1 MERPELSQLVIAP
14 AETDADLEALIAVR
28 KIVTP
33 RARPIV
39 ANLRHALESS
49 TEGLTFIVARLGAEP
64 VACGFV
70 EGPPEDFAPADIAVV
85 PDRRRMGIGSAVL
98 ADISERAR
106 ALGKEALQ
114 LEVKKSDESSRSFLE
129 RRGFRKAGGE
139 EAVSLRLG
147 APQPPSV
154 PPEGIRLAS
163 RRERPDVVEAMY
175 EVYVECTQ
183 DVPGSG
189 TPMTLETWRA
199 IDIDRP
205 SRSPDLAFVAFD
217 GDEVVGYAVA
227 DIFGDE
233 GYHGF
238 TAVKRAWRRR
248 GVATALKRAQIA
260 AATDLGL
267 KRLATGS
274 EERNL
279 PMRTLNAKLGYEPDP
294 ELSVVVLRG
303 PVQTL

>member
-1 MERPELSQLVIAP
+1 VERPELSQLAIAP

-28 KIVTP
+28 KLVTP

-39 ANLRHALESS
+39 ANLRHAIESS
-49 TEGLTFIVARLGAEP
+49 TEGLTLIVARLGDEP

-98 ADISERAR
+98 AYVSERAQ
-106 ALGKEALQ
+106 ALGKDVLQ
-114 LEVKKSDESSRSFLE
+114 VEVQKSDASSRSFLQ
-129 RRGFRKAGGE
+129 RRGFQRVGGE

-147 APQPPSV
+147 EPQPPPV
-154 PPEGIRLAS
+154 PPEGIRILS
-163 RRERPDVVEAMY
+163 RRERPDVVDAMY

-183 DVPGSG
+183 HVPGARG
-189 TPMTLETWRA
+189 PMTLEGWRA
-199 IDIDRP
+199 LEIDRP

-217 GDEVVGYAVA
+217 RDEVVGYAVA

-248 GVATALKRAQIA
+248 GVAIALKRAQIA

-279 PMRTLNAKLGYEPDP
+279 PMRTLNAKLGYQPDP
-294 ELSVVVLRG
+294 ELSIVVMQG
-303 PVQTL
+303 PVQA

>member
-1 MERPELSQLVIAP
+1 VERPELSQLVITP

-33 RARPIV
+33 HARPTV
-39 ANLRHALESS
+39 ANLRHALES
-49 TEGLTFIVARLGAEP
+49 TEGLIFIVARLGGEP
-64 VACGFV
+64 VACGVV
-70 EGPPEDFAPADIAVV
+70 EGPAADFASADVSVV
-85 PDRRRMGIGSAVL
+85 PDRRGMGIGSVVL
-98 ADISERAR
+98 AFVSERAR
-106 ALGKEALQ
+106 ALGKEVLQ
-114 LEVKKSDESSRSFLE
+114 LQVKQSDESSRSFLE
-129 RRGFRKAGGE
+129 RRGFQKVGGE
-139 EAVSLRLG
+139 EAVSLELG

-154 PPEGIRLAS
+154 PPDGISILS

-175 EVYVECTQ
+175 EVYVECDQ
-183 DVPGSG
+183 DVPGTSG
-189 TPMTLETWRA
+189 PMTLEGWRA
-199 IDIDRP
+199 LDIDRP
-205 SRSPDLAFVAFD
+205 SRSPDLAFVALD

-233 GYHGF
+233 GQHGF

-279 PMRTLNAKLGYEPDP
+279 PMRALNAKLGYEPDP

>member
-1 MERPELSQLVIAP
+1 MERPELSQLAITA
-14 AETDADLEALIAVR
+14 AETDEDLEALIAVR

-49 TEGLTFIVARLGAEP
+49 PDGLTLIVARLGNEP

-70 EGPPEDFAPADIAVV
+70 EGFAVDFAPADVVVV
-85 PDRRRMGIGSAVL
+85 PDRRGMGIGSAVL
-98 ADISERAR
+98 AYVSERAR
-106 ALGKEALQ
+106 ALGKDVLQ
-114 LEVKKSDESSRSFLE
+114 VEVKKSDDGSRSFLE
-129 RRGFRKAGGE
+129 RRGFQKVGGE
-139 EAVSLRLG
+139 EAVSLHLG
-147 APQPPSV
+147 GPQPPSV
-154 PPEGIRLAS
+154 PPEGIHILS

-175 EVYVECTQ
+175 EVYVECNE
-183 DVPGSG
+183 DVPGAAA
-189 TPMTLETWRA
+189 PMTLEGWRA
-199 IDIDRP
+199 LDIDRP
-205 SRSPDLAFVAFD
+205 SRSPDLAFVALD

-248 GVATALKRAQIA
+248 GLAIALKRAQIA
-260 AATDLGL
+260 AATRLGL
-267 KRLATGS
+267 KRLATVS
-274 EERNL
+274 EERNV

-294 ELSVVVLRG
+294 ELSVVVMQG
-303 PVQTL
+303 PVQG

>member
-1 MERPELSQLVIAP
+1 MERPELSQLAIAP
-14 AETDADLEALIAVR
+14 AETDVDLEALIAVR

-33 RARPIV
+33 RARPTV

-49 TEGLTFIVARLGAEP
+49 TEGLTFVVARLGDEP

-70 EGPPEDFAPADIAVV
+70 EGPAANFAPADVAVV
-85 PDRRRMGIGSAVL
+85 PDRRNMGIGSAVL
-98 ADISERAR
+98 AYVSERAW
-106 ALGKEALQ
+106 ALGKEVLQ
-114 LEVKKSDESSRSFLE
+114 LQVKQSDESSRAFLE
-129 RRGFRKAGGE
+129 RRGFQKVGGE
-139 EAVSLRLG
+139 EAVSLRLD

-154 PPEGIRLAS
+154 PPDGIRILS

-175 EVYVECTQ
+175 EVYVECDQ
-183 DVPGSG
+183 DVPGSSG
-189 TPMTLETWRA
+189 PLTLEGWRA
-199 IDIDRP
+199 LDIDRP
-205 SRSPDLAFVAFD
+205 SRSPDLALVALD

-233 GYHGF
+233 GHHGF

-248 GVATALKRAQIA
+248 GIATALKRAQIA

-279 PMRTLNAKLGYEPDP
+279 PMRRLNAKLGYRPDP

-303 PVQTL
+303 QVQE

>member
-1 MERPELSQLVIAP
+1 MERPELSQLAIAP
-14 AETDADLEALIAVR
+14 AETDVDLEALIAVR

-33 RARPIV
+33 RARPTV

-49 TEGLTFIVARLGAEP
+49 TDGLTFIVGRLGDEP

-70 EGPPEDFAPADIAVV
+70 EGPAADFAPADIAVV

-98 ADISERAR
+98 AYVSERAR
-106 ALGKEALQ
+106 ALGKDVLQ
-114 LEVKKSDESSRSFLE
+114 IQVVKSDESSRAFLE
-129 RRGFRKAGGE
+129 RRGFQKAGGE
-139 EAVSLRLG
+139 EAVSLKLG
-147 APQPPSV
+147 GPQPPSA
-154 PPEGIRLAS
+154 PPDGIRILS

-175 EVYVECTQ
+175 EVYVECDQ
-183 DVPGSG
+183 DVPGSSG
-189 TPMTLETWRA
+189 PMTLEAWRA

-205 SRSPDLAFVAFD
+205 SRSPDLAFVALD
-217 GDEVVGYAVA
+217 GDQVVGYAVA
-227 DIFGDE
+227 DLFGDQ
-233 GYHGF
+233 GRHGF

-260 AATDLGL
+260 AATELGL
-267 KRLATGS
+267 RRLATGS

-279 PMRTLNAKLGYEPDP
+279 PMRTLNAKLGYQPDP

-303 PVQTL
+303 PVQA

>member
-1 MERPELSQLVIAP
+1 VERPELSQLAIAP

-28 KIVTP
+28 KLVTP

-49 TEGLTFIVARLGAEP
+49 TEGLTLIVARLGDEP

-98 ADISERAR
+98 AYVSERAQ
-106 ALGKEALQ
+106 ALGKNVLQ
-114 LEVKKSDESSRSFLE
+114 VEVKKSDESSRSFLE
-129 RRGFRKAGGE
+129 RRGFQRVGGE
-139 EAVSLRLG
+139 EAVSLSLG

-154 PPEGIRLAS
+154 PPEGIRVLS
-163 RRERPDVVEAMY
+163 RRERPDVVDAMY
-175 EVYVECTQ
+175 EVYVECNQ
-183 DVPGSG
+183 DVPGARG
-189 TPMTLETWRA
+189 PMTLEGWRA
-199 IDIDRP
+199 LEIDRP

-217 GDEVVGYAVA
+217 RDQVVGYAVA

-248 GVATALKRAQIA
+248 GVAIALKRAQIA

-279 PMRTLNAKLGYEPDP
+279 PMRTLNAKLGYQPDP
-294 ELSVVVLRG
+294 ELSMVVMRG
-303 PVQTL
+303 PIQG

>member
-1 MERPELSQLVIAP
+1 MERPELSQLAIAP
-14 AETDADLEALIAVR
+14 AETDVDLEALIAVR

-33 RARPIV
+33 RARPTV

-49 TEGLTFIVARLGAEP
+49 TEGLTFVVARLGDEP

-70 EGPPEDFAPADIAVV
+70 EGPAANFAPADVAVV
-85 PDRRRMGIGSAVL
+85 PDRRNMGIGSAVL
-98 ADISERAR
+98 AYVSERAW
-106 ALGKEALQ
+106 ALGKEVLQ
-114 LEVKKSDESSRSFLE
+114 LQVKQSDESSRAFLE
-129 RRGFRKAGGE
+129 RRGFQKVGGE
-139 EAVSLRLG
+139 EAVSLRLD

-154 PPEGIRLAS
+154 PPDGIRILS

-175 EVYVECTQ
+175 EVYVECDQ
-183 DVPGSG
+183 DVPGSSG
-189 TPMTLETWRA
+189 PLTLEGWRA
-199 IDIDRP
+199 LDIDRP
-205 SRSPDLAFVAFD
+205 SRSPDLAFVALD

-233 GYHGF
+233 GHHGF

-248 GVATALKRAQIA
+248 GIATALKRAQIA

-279 PMRTLNAKLGYEPDP
+279 PMRRLNAKLGYRPDP

-303 PVQTL
+303 QVQE

>member
-1 MERPELSQLVIAP
+1 VERPELSQLAIAP

-28 KIVTP
+28 KLVTP

-39 ANLRHALESS
+39 ANLRHAIESS
-49 TEGLTFIVARLGAEP
+49 TEGLTLIVARLGDEP

-98 ADISERAR
+98 AYVSERAQ
-106 ALGKEALQ
+106 ALGKDVLQ
-114 LEVKKSDESSRSFLE
+114 VEVQKSDASSRSFLQ
-129 RRGFRKAGGE
+129 RRGFQRVGGE

-147 APQPPSV
+147 EPQPPPV
-154 PPEGIRLAS
+154 PPEGIRILS
-163 RRERPDVVEAMY
+163 RRERPDVVDAMY

-183 DVPGSG
+183 DVPGARG
-189 TPMTLETWRA
+189 PMTLEGWRA
-199 IDIDRP
+199 LEIDRP

-217 GDEVVGYAVA
+217 RDEVVGYAVA

-248 GVATALKRAQIA
+248 GVAIALKRAQIA

-274 EERNL
+274 EERNV
-279 PMRTLNAKLGYEPDP
+279 PMRTLNAKLGYLPDP
-294 ELSVVVLRG
+294 ELSMVVMQG
-303 PVQTL
+303 PLQA

>member
-1 MERPELSQLVIAP
+1 MERPELSQLAIAP

-28 KIVTP
+28 KLVTP

-49 TEGLTFIVARLGAEP
+49 TEGLTLIVARLGDEP

-70 EGPPEDFAPADIAVV
+70 EGPPEEFAPADVAVV

-98 ADISERAR
+98 AYVSERAR
-106 ALGKEALQ
+106 ALGKDVLQ
-114 LEVKKSDESSRSFLE
+114 VEVQRSDASSRSFLE
-129 RRGFRKAGGE
+129 RRGFQRVGGE
-139 EAVSLRLG
+139 EAVSLKLG
-147 APQPPSV
+147 EPQPPPV
-154 PPEGIRLAS
+154 PPAGIRMIS
-163 RRERPDVVEAMY
+163 RRERPDVVDAMY

-183 DVPGSG
+183 DVPGARG
-189 TPMTLETWRA
+189 PMTLEGWRA
-199 IDIDRP
+199 LEIDRP

-217 GDEVVGYAVA
+217 RDEVVGYAVA

-248 GVATALKRAQIA
+248 GVAIALKRAQIA

-279 PMRTLNAKLGYEPDP
+279 PMRTLNAKLGYQPDP
-294 ELSVVVLRG
+294 ELSVVVMQG
-303 PVQTL
+303 PVQA